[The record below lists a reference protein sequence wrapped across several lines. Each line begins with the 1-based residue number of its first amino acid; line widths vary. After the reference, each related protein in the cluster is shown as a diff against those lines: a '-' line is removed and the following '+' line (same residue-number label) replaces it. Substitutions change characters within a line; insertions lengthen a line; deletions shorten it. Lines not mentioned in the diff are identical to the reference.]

1 MKFHCKTPK
10 KPKDNSSKKMLYLNS
25 NLEESLSGTSKI
37 SDKYVITT
45 DVLGIG
51 SYAKVYRGHMKAN
64 PNIQIAIKEIELS
77 GKINNPKFVQTLDRE
92 INILRRFNHPNIIQ
106 LYDVVRLP
114 DKMFIFLEICED
126 GDLKKLILGQK
137 QKIFPEKHVLL
148 IMTQIIEAFKV
159 MYENNVIHR
168 DLKPANI
175 LIQKNTY
182 KISDFGFA
190 REIFCGMDEP
200 AALTRYGSPLYMCPQ
215 ILKGT
220 PFSSKCDVWSLG
232 IIAFQ
237 MLYGKTPWIGMSPP
251 DLLNNIEKN
260 PKLKFN
266 EEIIVSEG
274 MKEIITK
281 MLVWEDQMRI
291 SWPEL
296 FKLELFRNE
305 KSSDKLS
312 LKGNDVPNFGKKEE
326 EKSFSKKVKK
336 GFCCCFGG

>member
-1 MKFHCKTPK
+1 
-10 KPKDNSSKKMLYLNS
+10 
-25 NLEESLSGTSKI
+25 
-37 SDKYVITT
+37 
-45 DVLGIG
+45 
-51 SYAKVYRGHMKAN
+51 
-64 PNIQIAIKEIELS
+64 
-77 GKINNPKFVQTLDRE
+77 
-92 INILRRFNHPNIIQ
+92 
-106 LYDVVRLP
+106 
-114 DKMFIFLEICED
+114 
-126 GDLKKLILGQK
+126 
-137 QKIFPEKHVLL
+137 
-148 IMTQIIEAFKV
+148 

-175 LIQKNTY
+175 LIQKSSY

-237 MLYGKTPWIGMSPP
+237 MLYGKTPWMGISPV

-260 PKLKFN
+260 PKLRFN
-266 EEIIVSEG
+266 EDIKVSEE
-274 MKEIITK
+274 MKEIIGK
-281 MLVWEDQMRI
+281 MLVWEDQKRI
-291 SWPEL
+291 SWPEVFKSEL
-296 FKLELFRNE
+296 FKNE
-305 KSSDKLS
+305 KNPS
-312 LKGNDVPNFGKKEE
+312 LGLKNNSKEPLAGKKEE